1 MRFAKCISETP
12 AHCSVQIV
20 CVIIIYNYFDA
31 CCRVQT
37 LGLAV
42 EDVLQKWVSE
52 GAALFVSTD
61 ALLEALL
68 AQISSNNP
76 AEGTVAGVVDNRFEN
91 MKRLIDTFLLAAKR
105 ITYPPLPMEVWTQ
118 NINVSFEKYSEVFPF
133 APAWVQCLP
142 VAFQGGSFLFIFFCH
157 VFIHLKLILIVCH
170 RY

>member
-1 MRFAKCISETP
+1 M
-12 AHCSVQIV
+12 
-20 CVIIIYNYFDA
+20 
-31 CCRVQT
+31 QT

-42 EDVLQKWVSE
+42 EDVLQKWVTE

-76 AEGTVAGVVDNRFEN
+76 AEGTVAAGVDNRFEN

-118 NINVSFEKYSEVFPF
+118 NINVSFENYSEVFPF
-133 APAWVQCLP
+133 APAWMQCLP
-142 VAFQGGSFLFIFFCH
+142 VAFQGRCFFFLLI
-157 VFIHLKLILIVCH
+157 ISHLHPFKLP
-170 RY
+170 